1 MSYVQWG
8 YVVTLGVLAAYAASL
23 MVRSR
28 RR

>member
-1 MSYVQWG
+1 VTYVTWG
-8 YVVTLGVLAAYAASL
+8 YVVTLGVLAAYASSL